1 MATTISN
8 YSTFTPAVGVLTN
21 PEGAL
26 RPDKGDA
33 SSNLLIGYFDI
44 LPQLG
49 LPGNAIAP
57 LTGLEI
63 IVDDVRSSTSTTF
76 LQLSIF
82 SGSITYTDKANH
94 PAGNATV
101 TTSPQTIT
109 FGSSSLAGGVW
120 KDGSNKNFATGSEAI
135 QRISSASSDA
145 DKLKGQIF
153 INSGGGN
160 IISFSNVRVRLT
172 YTPATSPSTTFRRAE
187 DVKENTAPLGGDGFL
202 SPSNLL
208 DGGEGFATSNESGS
222 VLVLGYPNLSIPA
235 GATITGY
242 EFQGQAINQGSG
254 SIPTYGDV
262 DLDIQIGTGSTFGDV
277 NPFSLRNT
285 NGGALESLNF
295 GGDGNLQGL
304 DLTPAEANDL
314 VVKFIYK
321 DTTLQTS
328 SLALVGDAEST
339 FPAIK
344 VHYLYTP
351 ASSYTRDELRNGITA
366 SEDFDGVDPV
376 TFTLENNANT
386 TAYFNIEGV
395 NGKDIFNSAS
405 ITDLVN
411 CSMVT
416 ESIHAGF
423 VVNPSST
430 GTFTFTPTTAGGINK
445 EDIKFVASNR
455 LVIYPTSTELY
466 GVNLNLT

>member
-8 YSTFTPAVGVLTN
+8 YSTFTPAVGTLTN

-57 LTGLEI
+57 LTGLEV

-82 SGSITYTDKANH
+82 SGSVNYTDKANH
-94 PAGNATV
+94 VNGNATV

-120 KDGSNKNFATGSEAI
+120 KNSSNVNLATGSKAI
-135 QRISSASSDA
+135 QIISSASSDTE
-145 DKLKGQIF
+145 KLKGQVF

-160 IISFSNVRVRLT
+160 IVSFSNVRVRLT
-172 YTPATSPSTTFRRAE
+172 YTPATSPLTQYRRAE
-187 DVKENTAPLGGDGFL
+187 AVIENTAPIGGVGFL
-202 SPSNLL
+202 SPNNLL
-208 DGGEGFATSNESGS
+208 ENEGGEATSNESGS
-222 VLVLGYPNLSIPA
+222 ILVLRYPNLSIPA
-235 GATITGY
+235 GATVTGY
-242 EFQGQAINQGSG
+242 ELKGGVKNQGSA
-254 SIPTYGDV
+254 SVYGTI
-262 DLDIQIGTGSTFGDV
+262 DLDVQIGTGSTFGTI
-277 NPFSLRNT
+277 NNYRLPEGNT
-285 NGGALESLNF
+285 SF
-295 GGDGNLQGL
+295 TIGGDGNLQGL

-314 VVKFIYK
+314 SVKFTYK
-321 DTTLQTS
+321 DTSLPTS
-328 SLALVGDAEST
+328 SLALVGNPET
-339 FPAIK
+339 VIPALR
-344 VHYLYTP
+344 VYYLYTP
-351 ASSYTRDELRNGITA
+351 ASSYTRPVLRNGTTA
-366 SEDFDGVDPV
+366 SEDFDGTDSV
-376 TFTLENNANT
+376 TFTLENNATT

-405 ITDLVN
+405 ITNLIS
-411 CSMVT
+411 CSAVT
-416 ESIHAGF
+416 ESVHAGF
-423 VVNPSST
+423 VINPLST
-430 GTFTFTPTTAGGINK
+430 GSFVFTPTTAGGINK

-455 LVIYPTSTELY
+455 KVIYPTSSEFY
-466 GVNLNLT
+466 GVDLDLT